1 MESVSRED
9 EGRVPAIGAQGNL
22 RPSPRVSPVTV
33 IDRPEFTF
41 DSDSDLQ
48 QGKRD
53 LQSVWIFV
61 LLEIKNPTFFFS
73 KYDFLLIVDPFNDSG
88 MSPTKKASEIF
99 LIVRSVLQLC

>member
-9 EGRVPAIGAQGNL
+9 EGRVPAVGAQGNL

-61 LLEIKNPTFFFS
+61 LLEIKNTNFFS
-73 KYDFLLIVDPFNDSG
+73 KDFFPIVDPFNDSG